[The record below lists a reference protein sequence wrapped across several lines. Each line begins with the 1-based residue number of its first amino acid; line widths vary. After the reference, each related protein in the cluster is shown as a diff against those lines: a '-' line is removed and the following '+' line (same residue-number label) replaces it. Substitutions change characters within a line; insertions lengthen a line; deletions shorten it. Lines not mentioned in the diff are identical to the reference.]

1 MVSKDYSKAYNQLKN
16 KPGKWIKYL
25 KHNKPK
31 DRKYGRST
39 TKCNFTGNTHG
50 VIRKYG
56 LNICRRYFRFNAKKL
71 GFNKFR

>member
-31 DRKYGRST
+31 DRKYGRSS
-39 TKCNFTGNTHG
+39 
-50 VIRKYG
+50 Y
-56 LNICRRYFRFNAKKL
+56 
-71 GFNKFR
+71 